1 MKRPKFY
8 SYIFCSI
15 MLLSI
20 SETVVPYS
28 NLEEM
33 FVARGQVAT
42 IISIVA
48 AGIMSAATYQYCST
62 LPWKKDLLVIEK
74 EYPYV
79 QAWYNSLIIKYP
91 SARFDIKQ
99 LLRGNYSGQEHEGWK
114 SSFNQ
119 IYCPSAILR
128 NINKYYDKKING
140 QVLTDE
146 ELLFLDVQEFMI
158 LCQAGVIEQNQMI
171 QRYLYV
177 FGIFVGL
184 EVVKIL
190 YKECTDDDVKIH
202 YLSQKPCN
210 VDSNDWDYAVHYK
223 MMERSLKIVACECA
237 AIFTL
242 PLAFPLFQKPQEYE
256 FSCRHADLDVLQQ
269 LLLFFEAF
277 VNKKEDYSK
286 EIKTSY
292 MTYFS
297 SNVLQWYYDI
307 CCDPKESEPSIRA
320 SIIQDEIQRR
330 ILENNK
336 YDKNIVDL
344 INKVEDQ
351 VKMVRETGDEF
362 RNYDSTLSIP
372 ENIALELEM
381 ARQDA
386 VQNMSLEEYEIIDTV
401 TQDILINKKDTLR
414 NIPKSLT
421 MKGSMRSPS
430 VSLSGCLDI
439 ANIVALQQA
448 NFSNKGL
455 IEYSLSKKISFI
467 QGDFIIT
474 SSIFYG
480 TMHIENASMV
490 SYEGCFL
497 EQVCIHSKDMIID
510 LRDTVVTGDI
520 IFDHPGTV
528 VVDKKTILGGTVS
541 NAQVMMAK
549 D

>member
-1 MKRPKFY
+1 MKRSKFY

-79 QAWYNSLIIKYP
+79 QAWYNYLIIKYP

-99 LLRGNYSGQEHEGWK
+99 LLRGDYTRDEYEGWK

-119 IYCPSAILR
+119 IYCPSAILG

-140 QVLTDE
+140 KVLTDE
-146 ELLFLDVQEFMI
+146 ELLFLDVQEFMM

-171 QRYLYV
+171 QRYLYT

-184 EVVKIL
+184 EVIKIL
-190 YKECTDDDVKIH
+190 YKECTDDDAKK
-202 YLSQKPCN
+202 YYSSQKPCN
-210 VDSNDWDYAVHYK
+210 VDKNDWDYLVHYK
-223 MMERSLKIVACECA
+223 MMERNLKIIACECVVM
-237 AIFTL
+237 FTL
-242 PLAFPLFQKPQEYE
+242 PLAIPLFQKPQEYE
-256 FSCRHADLDVLQQ
+256 FACRHADLDVLQQ
-269 LLLFFEAF
+269 FLIFFEAF
-277 VNKKEDYSK
+277 VNKKEDY
-286 EIKTSY
+286 
-292 MTYFS
+292 
-297 SNVLQWYYDI
+297 
-307 CCDPKESEPSIRA
+307 PKESGLSIRT
-320 SIIQDEIQRR
+320 SIVHDEIERR
-330 ILENNK
+330 ILENNE
-336 YDKNIVDL
+336 YDKNIADL

-351 VKMVRETGDEF
+351 VKTVRETGDEF
-362 RNYDSTLSIP
+362 RNYDSTLSISK
-372 ENIALELEM
+372 NIALELET

-386 VQNMSLEEYEIIDTV
+386 VQNMSLAEYETIDTF
-401 TQDILINKKDTLR
+401 TQDVLINKKDTLR

-421 MKGSMRSPS
+421 MKGSMHSPS
-430 VSLSGCLDI
+430 VSLSGCLDV

-455 IEYSLSKKISFI
+455 IENSLSKKLSFI

-480 TMHIENASMV
+480 ITHIENASMV
-490 SYEGCFL
+490 SCNGCFL
-497 EQVCIHSKDMIID
+497 DQVCVHSKDMILD

-520 IFDHPGTV
+520 VFDHPGTV
-528 VVDKKTILGGTVS
+528 IVDKKTILGGTVS
-541 NAQVMMAK
+541 NAQVMMILT
-549 D
+549 